1 VSALALAGTDI
12 FVGGGFTNIGGQ
24 SRNFVAKLSTTGT
37 GAADATWNPN
47 ANGNVTALVSNGA
60 DVYAGGNFTSFG
72 GQTRNRVAGTAVT
85 GNGNASAWNPNADN
99 AVNALLIVGSGL
111 QVAGNFT
118 TIAGQEVPRFAVLT
132 TVATIITT
140 GTPTAMSTTYGTAST
155 PTNFSVSGSN
165 MNAGITV
172 TPPAAFEVSLSAGS
186 GYTNSLVVGSG
197 GNIPATTIY
206 VRLKATTA
214 AGSYSGN
221 IVLSSTGASNVN
233 VAIPSSTVSPKE
245 LTITGIT
252 ANNKEYDGTTTATLS
267 GTPSLVGVIGGDNV
281 SVSGTPVANF
291 NTPDVGVNK
300 PVTVTGYSI
309 TGSSVANYTLTQ
321 PTGLTANIT
330 AKNLTIT
337 GITAN
342 NKEYDGTTTAT
353 LSGTPSLVGVI
364 GGDNVVL
371 SGTPVA
377 NFNTPDVGVNK
388 PVTVTGYSIT
398 GSSSANYTLT
408 QPTGITANITAKNL
422 TITGITANN
431 KEYDGTTTAT
441 LSGTPSLVG
450 VIGGDNVVLSG
461 TPVANFNT
469 PDVGVN
475 KPVTVTGYSITGSSA
490 ANYTLTQP
498 AGLTANITQASQTI
512 TFNPLPS
519 KNLGDPPFTLTAT
532 ASSGLPVSYTSSNP
546 AVATVAGNVVT
557 IVGIGSTTITASQA
571 GNVNY
576 AAASPVNQVLVV
588 CNAQITTSSLP
599 NGDLG
604 ATYNQTIQQ
613 TGLSTP
619 TWSVS
624 SGALPNGITLNA
636 GTGVLS
642 GTFTLAGTYNFSIR
656 ASEGICSVE
665 RSYTIVVASAQQMV
679 TGVSLPSNQVGTS
692 FTLPPTSNVGLPVIY
707 ISSNTSV
714 LQVQGNL
721 ARIVGAGTADLIA
734 TNNGNAN
741 YEPLNQIVMRLD
753 VPIVNSLSADWAE
766 QIQITPNPTSGYFTL
781 KIPFAY
787 AGYKIY
793 NSQGVLMQAG
803 EKGENIDISQFASG
817 VYLIEIQTQWGKAR
831 KKLVRL

>member
-1 VSALALAGTDI
+1 
-12 FVGGGFTNIGGQ
+12 
-24 SRNFVAKLSTTGT
+24 
-37 GAADATWNPN
+37 
-47 ANGNVTALVSNGA
+47 
-60 DVYAGGNFTSFG
+60 
-72 GQTRNRVAGTAVT
+72 
-85 GNGNASAWNPNADN
+85 
-99 AVNALLIVGSGL
+99 
-111 QVAGNFT
+111 
-118 TIAGQEVPRFAVLT
+118 
-132 TVATIITT
+132 
-140 GTPTAMSTTYGTAST
+140 
-155 PTNFSVSGSN
+155 
-165 MNAGITV
+165 
-172 TPPAAFEVSLSAGS
+172 
-186 GYTNSLVVGSG
+186 
-197 GNIPATTIY
+197 
-206 VRLKATTA
+206 
-214 AGSYSGN
+214 
-221 IVLSSTGASNVN
+221 
-233 VAIPSSTVSPKE
+233 
-245 LTITGIT
+245 
-252 ANNKEYDGTTTATLS
+252 
-267 GTPSLVGVIGGDNV
+267 
-281 SVSGTPVANF
+281 
-291 NTPDVGVNK
+291 
-300 PVTVTGYSI
+300 
-309 TGSSVANYTLTQ
+309 
-321 PTGLTANIT
+321 
-330 AKNLTIT
+330 
-337 GITAN
+337 
-342 NKEYDGTTTAT
+342 
-353 LSGTPSLVGVI
+353 VGVI

>member
-245 LTITGIT
+245 
-252 ANNKEYDGTTTATLS
+252 
-267 GTPSLVGVIGGDNV
+267 
-281 SVSGTPVANF
+281 
-291 NTPDVGVNK
+291 
-300 PVTVTGYSI
+300 
-309 TGSSVANYTLTQ
+309 
-321 PTGLTANIT
+321 
-330 AKNLTIT
+330 LTIT